1 MEVNNFLRYVLTI
14 GIIMVVLGTIV
25 IIWSILNQTLN
36 LQICQEQISMSAKKV
51 WRPFEEAREFVRSLK
66 LRNQTEWKEYLE
78 SGERPNDIPSSPDSN
93 YKNNGWI
100 NWGDWLG
107 TGSIATKNRVYL
119 SFKEAREFARSL
131 KLNAQREWFQ
141 YAKTDEKPDEI
152 PADPTDDYKND
163 GWKDWIDWL
172 GNEDRIVSEETK
184 RKMSE
189 AAKGRKKPL

>member
-1 MEVNNFLRYVLTI
+1 MEEWY
-14 GIIMVVLGTIV
+14 
-25 IIWSILNQTLN
+25 QY
-36 LQICQEQISMSAKKV
+36 AKTDEK
-51 WRPFEEAREFVRSLK
+51 PD
-66 LRNQTEWKEYLE
+66 
-78 SGERPNDIPSSPDSN
+78 DIPSSPDII
-93 YKNNGWI
+93 YKNDGWI
-100 NWGDWLG
+100 SLGDWLG

-131 KLNAQREWFQ
+131 KLNASREWFQ
-141 YAKTDEKPDEI
+141 YAKTDEKPDDIPGNPRDAYLNDGWISWGDWVGTEWRPFDEARGFARSLKLRGVEEWYQYAKTDEKPNDI
-152 PADPTDDYKND
+152 PAAPSYVYKND